1 MLHRIE
7 LALGQQ
13 IFEADRTSVWW
24 SPAVDLKV
32 DSHLSKTPATEALSR
47 KPAYFIG

>member
-13 IFEADRTSVWW
+13 IFEADRTSVRW
-24 SPAVDLKV
+24 SPA
-32 DSHLSKTPATEALSR
+32 ST
-47 KPAYFIG
+47 